1 MKKYINIAILVAA
14 LSFVGMFISLVV
26 QNNKLKE
33 NVEVYN
39 TNFKALN
46 LELDETKNQA
56 IMYKFNVEQLEYL
69 NDSIITDLNNTRK
82 ELGIKDKQLKQ
93 MQNIKTEITTKDSIF
108 VRDTIFRNNFVKLD
122 TLLGN
127 KWYTVKLGLEYPNK
141 ITLHANYKTNMSVFA
156 YSSKEILGI
165 KKKCAI
171 GRFFQKKHKIIR
183 VEIKDMNPYAVIKES
198 KYIIIEK

>member
-69 NDSIITDLNNTRK
+69 NDSIITDLNNARR

-93 MQNIKTEITTKDSIF
+93 LQNIRTEATMKDSVF
-108 VRDTIFRNNFVKLD
+108 VRDTIFREGFVKLD
-122 TLLGN
+122 TLMGN
-127 KWYTVKLGLEYPNK
+127 EWMNVRAVLEYPNK
-141 ITLHANYKTNMSVFA
+141 VAISANYKSDLNVYAFTA
-156 YSSKEILGI
+156 KEVIGTP
-165 KKKCAI
+165 KKCAI
-171 GRFFQKKHKIIR
+171 GRMFQKKHKLIR
-183 VEIKDMNPYAVIKES
+183 VTVIDKNPHAVITLRKFIVTE
-198 KYIIIEK
+198 